1 LTCATFREDTVPSPH
16 GIAADWTPAACKE
29 DPAGLP
35 YKLMKR
41 KQMLIV
47 ETEKFSMKNSL
58 ISEKIMQKIWK
69 IRINPI
75 HLQG

>member
-1 LTCATFREDTVPSPH
+1 VKIPFLRRTELLWVGPLRPT
-16 GIAADWTPAACKE
+16 E

-35 YKLMKR
+35 YKLVKR

-47 ETEKFSMKNSL
+47 ETEKFFMKNSL

>member
-1 LTCATFREDTVPSPH
+1 VKIPLLRRTESLWIGPLRLT
-16 GIAADWTPAACKE
+16 E

-35 YKLMKR
+35 YKLVKR